1 MTQFGRELR
10 RIRGERRLTLA
21 ALASVTHYSKGYLSK
36 IETGAKPAS
45 ADLARRLDTAL
56 DAGGHLVRVLTAE
69 LARPGADVSPYR
81 GLAAFSGD
89 DSAWFFGRADLVDEA
104 VETAR
109 AAVANRKP
117 VLLVG
122 PSGAGKS
129 SLLHAGL
136 LPALARGGAPGSAS
150 WPVLTM
156 TPTDDPGAELA
167 HRAALVP
174 DTAAE
179 RIVLVVDQ
187 FEELFTH
194 SVTETTRTAFV
205 RVLAGAAATGRALV
219 VLALRAD
226 FYDRCLVHPELV
238 DALRANQ
245 VTVGPMRRE
254 QLREAITGPAERAGL
269 TLEPGLAD
277 LLLAEAEPD
286 ALPLLSHALLS
297 TWQERDGSTLT
308 VAGYRRTGGIGD
320 AVAATAE
327 RVHAALPPRAREAA
341 RALLVHL
348 VRIGDHEPDARR
360 RIERSTLRRQLPD
373 PAGTELAVAALAS
386 ARLLT
391 VDTGTVTIAHEA
403 LLRAWPRLRGWIDS
417 DRAGLQL
424 QQRLRDA
431 AQQWE
436 RDGHD
441 RDLLYRG
448 PRLDLAEDWAR
459 AHRDRL
465 GSAEREFLAAARA
478 VEHSARFEARRRTR
492 RLRRLVAGLAVM
504 TVLAVA
510 ATVVAV
516 AQSGAASRA
525 RDEAVSRALASESN
539 ELRLT
544 DPSLATR
551 LSLAAY
557 RVADTPEARGS
568 LLDSSGDTQVRE
580 LDGHPSPI
588 RRIAALAG
596 GATVVTTGDDGSTRL
611 WTVTADASLVPA
623 ATIAGSADDPTFA
636 EAGGLLVTTGK
647 TGPTRIW
654 RDGSWS
660 APVATI
666 AAGPVTAAALGS
678 DGAQL
683 ALGHPDGSI
692 SLWDTGN
699 PTAPT
704 ATLTGHTAAVVSLA
718 FVPGSRRL
726 VSGSEDFTARL
737 WTPGQPGT
745 VLSEQKAAVR
755 SVAAAPGVIAV
766 AGDDH
771 SLGLWSAGGAR
782 TAVLSADTND
792 VHDLAFS
799 PDGRTLAATGD
810 DQTAQLWNTADG
822 TPLTVL
828 NQPAPVRGAAF
839 AGQGRLLVTGD
850 DVGHLWLWHLPPPVV
865 TVTSGVNSVVFRPQ
879 DDGFALGEDNGTVQL
894 RLGGRVTDLPT
905 GPAPIRTVVFTRN
918 GEVLASGGEDGV
930 VHLWSLA
937 GGSPVPLARFATGDG
952 QVGALAFDPSGTV
965 LATGGDGRVV
975 RLWSVGK
982 TPALLGELS
991 GHGNTVWGLAFSPD
1005 GATLASSG
1013 DDYSVRLWHVR
1024 DPRHAVAAGKLPWL
1038 PNSVNTVAFSP
1049 DGRTLATGGDDHTVR
1064 LWDLTSRAP
1073 VQLAEL
1079 TAHADA
1085 VQSVAFSPDGGLLA
1099 SSADDH
1105 TARLWDVTDVRAP
1118 VALATLTG
1126 HTDVVGS
1133 VAFAPDG
1140 SRLATA
1146 GADHAVRFWLTDAAA
1161 AARTICASSAPSL
1174 TPQEWSRYAAG
1185 AAPRPLC

>member
-10 RIRGERRLTLA
+10 RIRGERALTLA
-21 ALASVTHYSKGYLSK
+21 ALASLTHYSKGYLSK
-36 IETGAKPAS
+36 IETGTKPAS
-45 ADLARRLDTAL
+45 TDLARRLDTAL

-69 LARPGADVSPYR
+69 LARPRADVSPYR
-81 GLAAFSGD
+81 GLAAFSGE
-89 DSAWFFGRADLVDEA
+89 DSAWFFGRGDLIDEA
-104 VETAR
+104 LETTRR
-109 AAVANRKP
+109 AAGKP
-117 VLLVG
+117 VVLVG

-136 LPALARGGAPGSAS
+136 LPALARGRVPGSAS
-150 WPVLTM
+150 WPVLTL

-167 HRAALVP
+167 RRAALVP

-194 SVTETTRTAFV
+194 SVTEATRTAFV

-226 FYDRCLVHPELV
+226 FYDRCLVYPELV

-245 VTVGPMRRE
+245 LTVGPMSPE
-254 QLREAITGPAERAGL
+254 QLREAITAPAEHAGL

-286 ALPLLSHALLS
+286 ALPLLSHALLA
-297 TWQERDGSTLT
+297 TWEEREGTTLT

-327 RVHAALPPRAREAA
+327 RVHAALPQRARGAA

-373 PAGTELAVAALAS
+373 PAGTELAVDALAT

-391 VDTGTVTIAHEA
+391 VDKGTVTIAHEA

-436 RDGHD
+436 RGGRD

-448 PRLDLAEDWAR
+448 PRLDLAEDWAT

-478 VEHSARFEARRRTR
+478 LEHSARFEARRRAR
-492 RLRRLVAGLAVM
+492 RLRRLAVGLAVM

-510 ATVVAV
+510 ATAVAV
-516 AQSGAASRA
+516 TQSVAASKA

-588 RRIAALAG
+588 RRIAAIG
-596 GATVVTTGDDGSTRL
+596 GGDTVVTTGDDGSTRL
-611 WTVTADASLVPA
+611 WTVTGGASLVPA
-623 ATIAGSADDPTFA
+623 ATIAGEGDEPTFA
-636 EAGGLLVTTGK
+636 EAGGILVTTGK
-647 TGPTRIW
+647 TGPTRVW
-654 RDGSWS
+654 RDGAWA
-660 APVATI
+660 APVATF
-666 AAGPVTAAALGS
+666 AAGPVTAAALSS
-678 DGAQL
+678 DAAQL
-683 ALGHPDGSI
+683 ALGHPDGTI
-692 SLWDTGN
+692 SLWDTAN
-699 PTAPT
+699 PVAPT
-704 ATLTGHTAAVVSLA
+704 ATLTGHTGAVVSLA
-718 FVPGSRRL
+718 FVPGSRVL

-737 WTPGQPGT
+737 WSPGRPGT
-745 VLSEQKAAVR
+745 VLGTTKAAVR

-766 AGDDH
+766 GSDDH
-771 SLGLWSAGGAR
+771 SLALWSVTGVR
-782 TAVLSADTND
+782 TALLTSDTRA

-810 DQTAQLWNTADG
+810 DQTAQLWNVAEG
-822 TPLTVL
+822 TSLTVL

-839 AGQGRLLVTGD
+839 AAHGGLLVTGD

-865 TVTSGVNSVVFRPQ
+865 TVAAGVNSVVYRPRG
-879 DDGFALGEDNGTVQL
+879 DGYALGEDDGTVQL
-894 RLGGRVTDLPT
+894 RLGGRVTNLVT
-905 GPAPIRTVVFTRN
+905 GGAAIRTVVFSPD
-918 GEVLASGGEDGV
+918 GAVLAAGGEDGV
-930 VHLWSLA
+930 VHLWSLT
-937 GGSPVPLARFATGDG
+937 GGEAAALARFPTGDG
-952 QVGALAFDPSGTV
+952 QLGAVAFDPTGRV

-975 RLWSVGK
+975 RLWIVGR
-982 TPALLGELS
+982 TPALLDELR
-991 GHGNTVWGLAFSPD
+991 GHDNTIWGLAFSPD

-1013 DDYSVRLWHVR
+1013 DDYTARFWHVR
-1024 DPRHAVAAGKLPWL
+1024 DPRHATAAGKLPWL

-1049 DGRTLATGGDDHTVR
+1049 DGRLLATGGDDHTVR
-1064 LWDLTSRAP
+1064 VWDFTTSP
-1073 VQLAEL
+1073 PTQWAEL
-1079 TAHADA
+1079 TAHGDA
-1085 VQSVAFSPDGGLLA
+1085 VQSVAFSPDGRLLA

-1105 TARLWDVTDVRAP
+1105 TARLWDVTDPHAP
-1118 VALATLTG
+1118 VALANLTG

-1133 VAFAPDG
+1133 VAFSPDG
-1140 SRLATA
+1140 ARLATA
-1146 GADHAVRFWLTDAAA
+1146 GTDHAVRFWLTDAAA
-1161 AARTICASSAPSL
+1161 SARTICASSVPALSAD
-1174 TPQEWSRYAAG
+1174 EWSRYAAG